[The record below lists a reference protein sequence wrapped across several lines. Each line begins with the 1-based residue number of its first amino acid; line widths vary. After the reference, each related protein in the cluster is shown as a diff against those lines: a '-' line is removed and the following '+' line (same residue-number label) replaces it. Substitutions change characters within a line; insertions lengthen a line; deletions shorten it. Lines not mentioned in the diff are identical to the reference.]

1 MDVDTIK
8 LVLGILYLT
17 LLVAVGLIWYRL
29 KHTPNGEGFRK
40 VRAQGG
46 YMPHGPDDI
55 EAAPRPHSR
64 VRLRSVKRRSPVNPL

>member
-17 LLVAVGLIWYRL
+17 LLLAAGLVWYRL
-29 KHTPNGEGFRK
+29 KHTPNGEAYRK

-46 YMPHGPDDI
+46 YMLEGAG
-55 EAAPRPHSR
+55 EADTEPRPHSR
-64 VRLRSVKRRSPVNPL
+64 VRLRRARRRSR